1 MLRSFRQSQIE
12 NTYKLKMQISNVR
25 SSMPIGDK
33 DIIRNGKFA
42 MEDNDHSN
50 AEMHPGHEKSNAWG
64 VPKRYCGVSM
74 QETIPHRKNN
84 SKFMHG
90 PGDQ

>member
-33 DIIRNGKFA
+33 DINQNGEFA

-50 AEMHPGHEKSNAWG
+50 AEMHKKVLWSDHARDDSKS
-64 VPKRYCGVSM
+64 
-74 QETIPHRKNN
+74 
-84 SKFMHG
+84 
-90 PGDQ
+90 